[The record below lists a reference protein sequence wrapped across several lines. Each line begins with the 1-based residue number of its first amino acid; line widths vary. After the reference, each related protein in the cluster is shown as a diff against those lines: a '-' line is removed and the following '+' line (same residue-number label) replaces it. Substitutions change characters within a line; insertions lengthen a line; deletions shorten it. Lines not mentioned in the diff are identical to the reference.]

1 MAIFQVDPAEIA
13 EVSCMPVP
21 EHTTVFDE
29 SEFLWLVAH
38 SYSLVLA
45 EKRDI
50 VRYVP
55 SYSQG
60 AVDEL
65 FRIFREEQ
73 SKFDALKAKALRARL
88 RVVRRT

>member
-1 MAIFQVDPAEIA
+1 MAIFQVDPVEIA
-13 EVSCMPVP
+13 EISCMPVP
-21 EHTTVFDE
+21 DHTTMFDE
-29 SEFLWLVAH
+29 GEFLFLVAH
-38 SYSLVLA
+38 SYSLRLE

-55 SYSQG
+55 TYSQV

-73 SKFDALKAKALRARL
+73 SKFDNLQAKALRTRL
-88 RVVRRT
+88 RVVKP